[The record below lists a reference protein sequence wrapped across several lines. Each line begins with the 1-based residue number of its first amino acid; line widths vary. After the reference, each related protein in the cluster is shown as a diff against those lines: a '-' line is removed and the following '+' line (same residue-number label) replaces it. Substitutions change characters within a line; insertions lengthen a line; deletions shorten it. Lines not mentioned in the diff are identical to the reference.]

1 MTRILLDYGAF
12 SVWLI
17 SLKDTALGFI
27 GEGEI
32 NSVHLILS
40 ILGGCYT
47 FVLIVN
53 KILDGR
59 INRKKTH
66 LENEMLKREI
76 WEIDEDEDIYS
87 KYEGDK

>member
-1 MTRILLDYGAF
+1 MIRILLDYGAF

-17 SLKDTALGFI
+17 SMKDTVLSLMGIGDLDTIHLAL
-27 GEGEI
+27 
-32 NSVHLILS
+32 SL
-40 ILGGCYT
+40 LGGIYT
-47 FVLIVN
+47 GVLIYN